1 MSKANSKPLRILLAD
16 DHLVVR
22 MGIASILSLE
32 PDMLLAGEASTGT
45 EAVTLAKSLSPDV
58 VVMDIMMPKL
68 GGAEATARI
77 KALNSGTRILVL
89 TSFPGSSDVR
99 QALDAG
105 AEGAIVKSS
114 SQKEIISAIRKVSA
128 GGRVIAPEIANA
140 LSALADKPELSAR
153 QVEVLQ
159 LAAKGFT
166 NGEIG
171 KILGI
176 SVNVVK
182 GHMKLIFEQL
192 DVASRA
198 EATSRALSLNLINN

>member
-1 MSKANSKPLRILLAD
+1 MSNVNSKPLRILLAD

-32 PDMLLAGEASTGT
+32 PDMLLVGEASTGI
-45 EAVTLAKSLSPDV
+45 EAVTLAKSSAPDV
-58 VVMDIMMPKL
+58 IVMDIMMPKL

-114 SQKEIISAIRKVSA
+114 SQKEIISAIRNVA
-128 GGRVIAPEIANA
+128 GGGRVIAPEIANA
-140 LSALADKPELSAR
+140 LSSLADKPELSAR

-192 DVASRA
+192 GVASRA

>member
-1 MSKANSKPLRILLAD
+1 MSKADSKPLRILLAD

-32 PDMLLAGEASTGT
+32 PDMLLVGEASTGI
-45 EAVTLAKSLSPDV
+45 EAVALAKSSAPDV
-58 VVMDIMMPKL
+58 IVMDIMMPKL

-77 KALNSGTRILVL
+77 KAQQPRIRILVL

-114 SQKEIISAIRKVSA
+114 SQTEIISAIRKVSA
-128 GGRVIAPEIANA
+128 GGRIIAPEIANA

-192 DVASRA
+192 GVASRA
-198 EATSRALSLNLINN
+198 EATSCALSLGLINN